1 MAIKLFITPAE
12 IKKTTIIGGNVD
24 VDKFTFSIANVMITV
39 IEPLLGS
46 ELFDKINDEFIADTL
61 AGDYLFLFDE
71 FVKPITKFEASGEYI
86 EISGY
91 TLDNAGLFRH
101 APDNAETVDIDETYK
116 LSQKYRAMAQM
127 YVQRFDKW
135 ICKNSTSIPEY
146 KIAQDEVN
154 AQKNMSLTAGW
165 YFGNTR
171 RREDCDDTLDNNCC
185 R

>member
-46 ELFDKINDEFIADTL
+46 ELFDKINTDFIADTL
-61 AGDYLFLFDE
+61 TGDYLFLFDE

-101 APDNAETVDIDETYK
+101 APDNAETVNIDETYK

-135 ICKNSTSIPEY
+135 ICKNASSIPEY

-154 AQKNMSLTAGW
+154 AQKNISLTAGW
-165 YFGNTR
+165 YFGDSRTTN
-171 RREDCDDTLDNNCC
+171 REDTLDY
-185 R
+185 

>member
-46 ELFDKINDEFIADTL
+46 ELFDKINSDFIADTL
-61 AGDYLFLFDE
+61 TGDYLFLFNE

-135 ICKNSTSIPEY
+135 ICKNASSIPEY

-154 AQKNMSLTAGW
+154 AQKNISLTAGW
-165 YFGNTR
+165 YFGDKR
-171 RREDCDDTLDNNCC
+171 RTECNDTLDDNCC

>member
-24 VDKFTFSIANVMITV
+24 VDKFSFSIANVMITV

-46 ELFDKINDEFIADTL
+46 ELFDKINSDFIAVTL
-61 AGDYLFLFDE
+61 AGDYLTIFNE
-71 FVKPITKFEASGEYI
+71 FVQPITKFEASGEYI

-91 TLDNAGLFRH
+91 TLDNGGLFRH

-127 YVQRFDKW
+127 YVQRWD
-135 ICKNSTSIPEY
+135 
-146 KIAQDEVN
+146 
-154 AQKNMSLTAGW
+154 
-165 YFGNTR
+165 
-171 RREDCDDTLDNNCC
+171 
-185 R
+185 